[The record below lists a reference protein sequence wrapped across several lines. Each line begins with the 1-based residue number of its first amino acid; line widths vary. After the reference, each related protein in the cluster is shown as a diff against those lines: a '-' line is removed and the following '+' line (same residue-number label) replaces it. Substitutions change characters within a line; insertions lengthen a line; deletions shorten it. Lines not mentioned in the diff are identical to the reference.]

1 MNFQKQNWLNK
12 LSNLCKNSSNV
23 CTLYNVHYCLFVS
36 IYVTLLL
43 CIEHTLSIVIIVAY
57 VNNKI
62 NTTDLLSVQ
71 GDKKI
76 FKKNI
81 HNVYLK
87 QLIFIFPSF
96 SKHIFFGKS
105 CTYVGV
111 EINVSSDR
119 KNFNTTVPYFK
130 RYHDFMLRTVL
141 ESVKWI
147 KTVKMFRRSQFHTSF
162 MDCMRCFGRRGTRRI
177 KKIWKK
183 DMRKERFFLWSGLEY
198 KRSLKFLRKKIL
210 CHNPSLKNAFAQL
223 IV

>member
-1 MNFQKQNWLNK
+1 MYSVLLNSTVCRIENSIKDFINVKPFIEWQIMNFQKQNWLNK

-36 IYVTLLL
+36 IYATLL

-87 QLIFIFPSF
+87 QLIFIFP
-96 SKHIFFGKS
+96 
-105 CTYVGV
+105 
-111 EINVSSDR
+111 
-119 KNFNTTVPYFK
+119 
-130 RYHDFMLRTVL
+130 
-141 ESVKWI
+141 
-147 KTVKMFRRSQFHTSF
+147 
-162 MDCMRCFGRRGTRRI
+162 
-177 KKIWKK
+177 
-183 DMRKERFFLWSGLEY
+183 
-198 KRSLKFLRKKIL
+198 
-210 CHNPSLKNAFAQL
+210 
-223 IV
+223 